1 MWHTTGSPVVM
12 QTTASTK
19 RYRVDGERDFGAA
32 RGGSGRPAHPAPQ
45 PDAPCDHPRVTLPAT
60 PSPTVATQ
68 IHADR
73 EGRTLRVEWQDGHVT
88 VHDFTALR
96 WLCPCAYCRGEAGMP
111 GWLDT
116 APTLTP
122 EQTRLV
128 DIALVGNYAVAP
140 SWGDGHHTGYYTF
153 ALLRDRCPCAECS
166 ARRSS
171 REPAM
176 TQEARHAK
184 EHQP

>member
-1 MWHTTGSPVVM
+1 MSI
-12 QTTASTK
+12 
-19 RYRVDGERDFGAA
+19 RV
-32 RGGSGRPAHPAPQ
+32 
-45 PDAPCDHPRVTLPAT
+45 PCDDPWVTTPPVA
-60 PSPTVATQ
+60 PSPTVAAR

-73 EGRTLRVEWQDGHVT
+73 AARTLRIDWQDGHVT
-88 VHDFTALR
+88 VHDFTSLR

-116 APTLTP
+116 APTLSA

-128 DIALVGNYAVAP
+128 DISLVGNYALAP

-166 ARRSS
+166 ARRSG
-171 REPAM
+171 REPAI
-176 TQEARHAK
+176 TQAARHAK
-184 EHQP
+184 EHQS